1 MHATI
6 RFPAHVDKVHRLVNL
21 LAAADNDILK
31 ALESSSQIPLDKVV
45 QAFTHQGV
53 VLVRVKA
60 AMVTGDTYKGD
71 SNKVFA
77 QLCDELRNQLGHTL
91 DLLNDVLL
99 VGHSDRL
106 MDIAGNLISVCP
118 DDAILAGM
126 SAGNLD
132 DTVKIPAHHFPAN
145 VGIICIPIILHG
157 GPVMDVVQTDQQV
170 VVRLSHNAIWVEL
183 IV

>member
-1 MHATI
+1 MKMTRKNSVQWFTGHRLQRLDFAGRTVKVSMHTAI

-21 LAAADNDILK
+21 LAAADDDILK
-31 ALESSSQIPLDKVV
+31 ALEPSCQIPLDKVV
-45 QAFTHQGV
+45 QALTHQGV

-60 AMVTGDTYKGD
+60 AVVTGDTYKGD

-126 SAGNLD
+126 HLSRYR
-132 DTVKIPAHHFPAN
+132 H
-145 VGIICIPIILHG
+145 IISRQ
-157 GPVMDVVQTDQQV
+157 M
-170 VVRLSHNAIWVEL
+170 SEL
-183 IV
+183 YVFQ